1 MKILIALFLAFGALF
16 AKVSVS
22 VSIIPQAYFVE
33 KIAGDLASV
42 NIMVQKGKSPE
53 TYEPSVKELQNLSKS
68 QLYFNIGMPFERA
81 WVKRFLG
88 VNPKMKIIQPLK
100 DGELEKY
107 NADSAISTNIC
118 HSERSEESQ
127 KKIQNRDSSPKAQN
141 DKIGVD
147 NDSLEN
153 CNAESSLDSATHAHE
168 NHAHDSHKGH
178 ENHAHHDE
186 HEHDSHEHNHAHLPH
201 IWLSFILSQA
211 HARQISDALCEVDS
225 ANCATY
231 EANLEIL
238 LKEISD
244 LHAHFKG
251 VFKGK
256 GGAFLV
262 YHPAFSYLANELGL
276 REFSIEV
283 DGKDA
288 KIAHTREIFVIIK
301 KHKIKSIFIQ
311 PQFSSKNAKIIAK
324 EASLEIKT
332 ADPLAKNWS
341 ENIAEFLREVAK
353 DNE

>member
-100 DGELEKY
+100 SGELEKY
-107 NADSAISTNIC
+107 NADSAKN
-118 HSERSEESQ
+118 
-127 KKIQNRDSSPKAQN
+127 
-141 DKIGVD
+141 
-147 NDSLEN
+147 
-153 CNAESSLDSATHAHE
+153 AHE
-168 NHAHDSHKGH
+168 NHSHDLHKGH

-231 EANLEIL
+231 KANLEIL
-238 LKEISD
+238 LKEISN
-244 LHAHFKG
+244 LHAHFKS

-288 KIAHTREIFVIIK
+288 KIAHTREIFAIIK

-324 EASLEIKT
+324 EASLTIKT

>member
-1 MKILIALFLAFGALF
+1 MRILIALFLAFGALF

-100 DGELEKY
+100 DGELEAY
-107 NADSAISTNIC
+107 I
-118 HSERSEESQ
+118 
-127 KKIQNRDSSPKAQN
+127 
-141 DKIGVD
+141 
-147 NDSLEN
+147 
-153 CNAESSLDSATHAHE
+153 AESSVDSATH
-168 NHAHDSHKGH
+168 GH
-178 ENHAHHDE
+178 ENHAHHDS

-231 EANLEIL
+231 QANLEIL

-244 LHAHFKG
+244 LHSHFKG

-262 YHPAFSYLANELGL
+262 YHPAFSYIANELGL

-288 KIAHTREIFVIIK
+288 KIAHTREIFTIIK
-301 KHKIKSIFIQ
+301 KHNIKSIFIQ

-341 ENIAEFLREVAK
+341 ENIAEFLREVAT

>member
-100 DGELEKY
+100 SGELERY
-107 NADSAISTNIC
+107 NADSA
-118 HSERSEESQ
+118 
-127 KKIQNRDSSPKAQN
+127 
-141 DKIGVD
+141 
-147 NDSLEN
+147 
-153 CNAESSLDSATHAHE
+153 THT
-168 NHAHDSHKGH
+168 H
-178 ENHAHHDE
+178 ENHAHHDNSDS
-186 HEHDSHEHNHAHLPH
+186 HAHAHDSHENHAHLPH
-201 IWLSFILSQA
+201 IWLSFILSKA

-231 EANLEIL
+231 RANLEIL

-244 LHAHFKG
+244 LHAHFKS

-262 YHPAFSYLANELGL
+262 YHPAFSYIASELGL

-288 KIAHTREIFVIIK
+288 KIAHTREIFTIIK
-301 KHKIKSIFIQ
+301 KHNIKSIFIQ
-311 PQFSSKNAKIIAK
+311 PQFSSKNAKIIAN
-324 EASLEIKT
+324 EASLAIKT

-341 ENIAEFLREVAK
+341 ENIAEFLWEVAK
-353 DNE
+353 DNGVAGKIANNKGDKK

>member
-1 MKILIALFLAFGALF
+1 MRILVALFFAFGALF

-22 VSIIPQAYFVE
+22 VSVIPQAYFVE
-33 KIAGDLASV
+33 KIAGDLAEV

-81 WVKRFLG
+81 WMKRFLG

-100 DGELEKY
+100 SGELEKY
-107 NADSAISTNIC
+107 NVDSA
-118 HSERSEESQ
+118 
-127 KKIQNRDSSPKAQN
+127 K
-141 DKIGVD
+141 
-147 NDSLEN
+147 
-153 CNAESSLDSATHAHE
+153 NAESSAKSAESSADSATHAHE
-168 NHAHDSHKGH
+168 NHAHNDLDSHAH
-178 ENHAHHDE
+178 ENHS
-186 HEHDSHEHNHAHLPH
+186 HDSHENHAHLPH
-201 IWLSFILSQA
+201 IWLSFILSKA

-231 EANLEIL
+231 QANLEIL

-244 LHAHFKG
+244 LHAHFKA

-262 YHPAFSYLANELGL
+262 YHPAFSYIASELGL

-288 KIAHTREIFVIIK
+288 KIAHTREIFTIIK
-301 KHKIKSIFIQ
+301 KHNIKSIFIQ
-311 PQFSSKNAKIIAK
+311 PQFSSKNAKIIAN
-324 EASLEIKT
+324 EASLAIKI

-353 DNE
+353 DNGVAGKITNNKGDKK

>member
-1 MKILIALFLAFGALF
+1 MRILIALFLAFGALF

-33 KIAGDLASV
+33 KIAGDLVSV

-100 DGELEKY
+100 DGELEAY
-107 NADSAISTNIC
+107 I
-118 HSERSEESQ
+118 
-127 KKIQNRDSSPKAQN
+127 
-141 DKIGVD
+141 
-147 NDSLEN
+147 
-153 CNAESSLDSATHAHE
+153 AESSVDSATHTHE
-168 NHAHDSHKGH
+168 NY
-178 ENHAHHDE
+178 AHHDS

-231 EANLEIL
+231 QANLEIL

-244 LHAHFKG
+244 LHSHFKG

-262 YHPAFSYLANELGL
+262 YHPAFSYIANELGL

-288 KIAHTREIFVIIK
+288 KIAHTREIFTIIK
-301 KHKIKSIFIQ
+301 KHNIKSIFIQ

-341 ENIAEFLREVAK
+341 ENIAEFLREVAT

>member
-1 MKILIALFLAFGALF
+1 MRILIALFLAFGALF

-107 NADSAISTNIC
+107 NADSA
-118 HSERSEESQ
+118 
-127 KKIQNRDSSPKAQN
+127 K
-141 DKIGVD
+141 
-147 NDSLEN
+147 
-153 CNAESSLDSATHAHE
+153 NAESSAKFAESKLDSATHAHE
-168 NHAHDSHKGH
+168 RHAHNSHKGH
-178 ENHAHHDE
+178 ENHTHHDE

-244 LHAHFKG
+244 LHAHFKSI
-251 VFKGK
+251 FKGK

-262 YHPAFSYLANELGL
+262 YHPAFSYIANELGL

-288 KIAHTREIFVIIK
+288 KIAHTREIFAIIK

-324 EASLEIKT
+324 EAGLTIKT

-341 ENIAEFLREVAK
+341 DNIAEFLEEVAK

>member
-1 MKILIALFLAFGALF
+1 MKILIALFFAFGALF

-100 DGELEKY
+100 SGELEKY
-107 NADSAISTNIC
+107 NADSA
-118 HSERSEESQ
+118 
-127 KKIQNRDSSPKAQN
+127 K
-141 DKIGVD
+141 
-147 NDSLEN
+147 
-153 CNAESSLDSATHAHE
+153 NAESSAKFAESKLDSATHA
-168 NHAHDSHKGH
+168 H

-231 EANLEIL
+231 KANLEIL

-244 LHAHFKG
+244 LYARFKS

-262 YHPAFSYLANELGL
+262 YHPAFSYIANELGL

-288 KIAHTREIFVIIK
+288 KIAHTREIFATIK

-324 EASLEIKT
+324 EAGLTIKT

-341 ENIAEFLREVAK
+341 ENITEFLEEVAK